1 MSKKTLHHRLEGQ
14 IAAEIQRLRHG
25 DSRYNLILLAAVL
38 AGLITVLIL
47 PDRPWPAGPFATLVV
62 GWEVRAWIDRRADAL
77 EARLEEMRGHELTRY
92 RLYMRSGRPGPPP
105 RLR

>member
-1 MSKKTLHHRLEGQ
+1 MDGGLREGQ
-14 IAAEIQRLRHG
+14 IAAEIRRLRHG

-38 AGLITVLIL
+38 GGVAIVLIL
-47 PDRPWPAGPFATLVV
+47 PDQPLPAGPLAAWVA
-62 GWEVRAWIDRRADAL
+62 GWEVRAWLDRRAAAL
-77 EARLEEMRGHELTRY
+77 ESQLERLRGQELSHY